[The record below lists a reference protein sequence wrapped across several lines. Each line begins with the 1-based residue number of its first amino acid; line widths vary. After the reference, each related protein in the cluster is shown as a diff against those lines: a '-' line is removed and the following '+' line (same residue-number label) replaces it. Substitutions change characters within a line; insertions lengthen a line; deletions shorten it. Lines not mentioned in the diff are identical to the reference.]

1 MQAEIASQKD
11 LGALVRRV
19 RLRHGYTQR
28 ELAAALGTSQ
38 RYIYEVEAG
47 LPKRVDDDFHA
58 LLRKLGIT
66 LIAEIADE

>member
-1 MQAEIASQKD
+1 MQAEIGSQKD
-11 LGALVRRV
+11 LGALVKRV
-19 RLRHGYTQR
+19 RLRHGFTQR

-38 RYIYEVEAG
+38 RYIYEVESG